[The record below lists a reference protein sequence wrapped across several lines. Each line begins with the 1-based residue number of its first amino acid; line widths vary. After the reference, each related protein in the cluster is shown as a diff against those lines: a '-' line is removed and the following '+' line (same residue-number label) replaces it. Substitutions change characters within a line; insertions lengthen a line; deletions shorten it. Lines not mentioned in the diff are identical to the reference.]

1 MRKNIRSLIRVTDN
15 IRGNIMMKK
24 ISAYFSIL
32 SGGTLICLGIF
43 VFFVEFFTPT
53 DLPSIHSED
62 WRGIA
67 VVFVIIGG
75 GINFLKSGLKKIKL
89 MTKEA

>member
-1 MRKNIRSLIRVTDN
+1 
-15 IRGNIMMKK
+15 MKK

-32 SGGTLICLGIF
+32 IGGVLICLGIV

-67 VVFVIIGG
+67 VIFVIVGG
-75 GINFLKSGLKKIKL
+75 GVNILLSGIRKRKL